1 LWRSLSKHRRFQFLL
16 VALLMLGGALADVVS
31 LGAVFPFIGV
41 LTAPETVFSMP
52 MVQDV
57 AGSLGIARADQLVLP
72 LTLIFIIATLLAS
85 AFRLLLLWT
94 NNRLVFATGHDLSI
108 RVYQATLYQPYQVH
122 VSRNSSEVVSGFIKV
137 SSAASS
143 LLQVLTMANA
153 TLVCL
158 AIVATLVAIKPL
170 ISILTIIGF
179 GLCYASV
186 VLVTRRQLSINSQ
199 CSALESTR
207 VIKVLQ
213 EGLGGIREVLLNGN
227 QPFYVDVFRRA
238 DCSNRYALGM
248 NNFLGGCPRY
258 AVEALGMIL
267 IAMLAYGLSLQSGG
281 LGQALPLLGAM
292 ALGAQ
297 RLLPALQ
304 QIFGAWA
311 SILGSQ
317 ADLED
322 ALALIEQP
330 LPEEALLAPPEPLDF
345 QDEIQFEDVFFRYTQ
360 DGPWVVQD
368 LNLRVSKGAR
378 VGFVGSTGCG
388 KSTTMDLLMGLL
400 IPTSG
405 RILVDGLPLHSEN
418 VRAWQRIIAHVPQNI
433 FLADTTLAENIAFG
447 ERPEAIDMVRVRQA
461 ARQSQIAEFIESNP
475 EGYNALVGE
484 RGILLSGG
492 ERQRIG
498 IARALY
504 KQATVL
510 VFDEATSALDNTTE
524 RDVMNAI
531 EELGRDLT
539 ILIIA
544 HRITT
549 VSRCDMIVQ
558 LEQGKMAAQGTYE
571 DLIAQSP
578 TFRSM
583 AEIAGSL

>member
-1 LWRSLSKHRRFQFLL
+1 M
-16 VALLMLGGALADVVS
+16 LMLVGALADVVS
-31 LGAVFPFIGV
+31 LGAIFPFIGV

-52 MVQDV
+52 MVLDI
-57 AGSLGIARADQLVLP
+57 AGSMGIARADQLVLP
-72 LTLIFIIATLLAS
+72 LTLIFISVTLLAC
-85 AFRLLLLWT
+85 AFRLLILWI
-94 NNRLVFATGHDLSI
+94 NNRLVSAVSHDLSAHF
-108 RVYQATLYQPYQVH
+108 YQATLYQPYHVH
-122 VSRNSSEVVSGFIKV
+122 LSRNSSEMISGFSKV
-137 SSAASS
+137 SSATSV
-143 LLQVLTMANA
+143 LLQVLTLANA

-158 AIVATLVAIKPL
+158 AIVATLVAVKPL

-186 VLVTRRQLSINSQ
+186 VLITRRRLYINSQ
-199 CSALESTR
+199 HIALESTR
-207 VIKVLQ
+207 LIKALQ
-213 EGLGGIREVLLNGN
+213 EGLGGIRDVLLNWS
-227 QPFYVDVFRRA
+227 QHFYVDIFRRA
-238 DCSNRYALGM
+238 DWSYRYATAM
-248 NNFLGGCPRY
+248 NVFLSSSPRY

-267 IAMLAYGLSLQSGG
+267 IALLAYGLALQPGG
-281 LGQALPLLGAM
+281 LGASLPLLGAM

-311 SILGSQ
+311 AIIGSH
-317 ADLED
+317 ANLDD

-330 LPEEALLAPPEPLDF
+330 LPEQFLLAPPAPLDF
-345 QDEIQFEDVFFRYTQ
+345 QDDIQFEDVFFRYTQ
-360 DGPWVVQD
+360 DGPWVLQC
-368 LNLRVSKGAR
+368 LNLQFSKGAR
-378 VGFVGSTGCG
+378 IGFVGSTGCG
-388 KSTTMDLLMGLL
+388 KSTMLDLLMGLL

-418 VRAWQRIIAHVPQNI
+418 VRSWQRIIAHVPQNI

-447 ERPEAIDMVRVRQA
+447 EPLETIDMERVRRAALQA
-461 ARQSQIAEFIESNP
+461 QIAEFIESNP

-484 RGILLSGG
+484 RGVRLSGG
-492 ERQRIG
+492 ERQRLG

-544 HRITT
+544 HRLTT
-549 VSRCDMIVQ
+549 VSHCDMIVE
-558 LEQGKMAAQGTYE
+558 LEQGKVVAQGSYE
-571 DLIAQSP
+571 YLIEQSP
-578 TFRSM
+578 TFRRM
-583 AEIAGSL
+583 AEIAGSE